1 MWKLHGLSS
10 YLYLYALRAV
20 EVYPCS
26 STRPIRISTP
36 CAISCTE
43 GILVL
48 TCNSGN
54 SARAQLIRTRRG
66 TWIDESLLPAA
77 RRQCLNILRAAA
89 RKAVGEDT
97 YLPGWI
103 SDEVESVEWDLESLS
118 SDRLD
123 ALFERRYQWKVTP
136 AEREMEEEIDAT
148 IDALRERGGFDGLGL
163 TELAQ
168 FWNHVHERIRSKY
181 ETRLSHE
188 IEAADKEDQ
197 PWEDPRPKSNPT
209 LITEKDALNSTLDV
223 LHRRDVLDE
232 ILLEDVLRSPDEE
245 DHAQELA
252 REAREAAK
260 LCGCCGRKLSLEES
274 AYFGAKV
281 YGGMWALYRDQV
293 RKPQI
298 CKPHYER
305 TVLCGSCAPEWLSS
319 ERDDVVMQLCA
330 HCERP
335 MVLRLEFSELQR
347 TFCSNAC
354 RHTYHSQLRKEKRYE
369 ECEKICEV
377 CGEVFTA
384 TRRDAKTC
392 SARCKQKSYRQRKK
406 EAQQDR

>member
-1 MWKLHGLSS
+1 
-10 YLYLYALRAV
+10 
-20 EVYPCS
+20 
-26 STRPIRISTP
+26 
-36 CAISCTE
+36 
-43 GILVL
+43 
-48 TCNSGN
+48 
-54 SARAQLIRTRRG
+54 
-66 TWIDESLLPAA
+66 
-77 RRQCLNILRAAA
+77 
-89 RKAVGEDT
+89 VGEDT

-281 YGGMWALYRDQV
+281 YVGMWALYFDRV
-293 RKPQI
+293 SKPQI
-298 CKPHYER
+298 CKLRFER
-305 TVLCGSCAPEWLSS
+305 TVLCGTCAPDWLSPD
-319 ERDDVVMQLCA
+319 RDDVLTQCCA
-330 HCERP
+330 MCERP
-335 MVLRLEFSELQR
+335 MVYCLTSTALVR
-347 TFCSNAC
+347 TFCSKQCKNSYQA
-354 RHTYHSQLRKEKRYE
+354 QLRKERRTE
-369 ECEKICEV
+369 DREKVCEV
-377 CGEVFTA
+377 CARPFVA

-392 SARCKQKSYRQRKK
+392 SGACKQKAYRLRRKRSG
-406 EAQQDR
+406 DIP

>member
-1 MWKLHGLSS
+1 MTS
-10 YLYLYALRAV
+10 
-20 EVYPCS
+20 
-26 STRPIRISTP
+26 
-36 CAISCTE
+36 
-43 GILVL
+43 
-48 TCNSGN
+48 NSGN

-77 RRQCLNILRAAA
+77 RRECLNILRAAA

-123 ALFERRYQWKVTP
+123 AIYEKRYQWNVTP
-136 AEREMEEEIDAT
+136 AEREMEEEIEAT

-168 FWNHVHERIRSKY
+168 FWNHVHARIRSKY
-181 ETRLSHE
+181 EDRILQE
-188 IEAADKEDQ
+188 VEEASKEDQ

-223 LHRRDVLDE
+223 LHRRGVLDE
-232 ILLEDVLRSPDEE
+232 ILLEDFLRAPEEE
-245 DHAQELA
+245 DNAQDLA
-252 REAREAAK
+252 REAREKARV
-260 LCGCCGRKLSLEES
+260 CGCCGRKLSLEES

-281 YGGMWALYRDQV
+281 YVGMWALYWDQV

-298 CKPHYER
+298 CKPCYER
-305 TVLCGSCAPEWLSS
+305 TVLCEACAPDWLSS
-319 ERDDVVMQLCA
+319 ERDDVVTQLCA

-335 MVLRLEFSELQR
+335 MVSRLALSELQR
-347 TFCSNAC
+347 TLCSDPC
-354 RHTYHSQLRKEKRYE
+354 RGAYQNQVRKAKRAE
-369 ECEKICEV
+369 ERSKVCEV
-377 CGEVFTA
+377 CGEEFTA
-384 TRRDAKTC
+384 TRRDSKTC
-392 SARCKQKSYRQRKK
+392 SDGCRQKAYRRRRK

>member
-1 MWKLHGLSS
+1 
-10 YLYLYALRAV
+10 
-20 EVYPCS
+20 
-26 STRPIRISTP
+26 
-36 CAISCTE
+36 
-43 GILVL
+43 L
-48 TCNSGN
+48 TSNSGN

-77 RRQCLNILRAAA
+77 RRECLDILRAAA

-123 ALFERRYQWKVTP
+123 AVYERRYQRKVTP
-136 AEREMEEEIDAT
+136 AEREMEEEIEAI
-148 IDALRERGGFDGLGL
+148 IDALRERGGFDGLEL

-181 ETRLSHE
+181 EDRILQE
-188 IEAADKEDQ
+188 REEAGNGVDR

-209 LITEKDALNSTLDV
+209 LITEKDTLNSTLDV
-223 LHRRDVLDE
+223 LHRRGVLDE
-232 ILLEDVLRSPDEE
+232 ILLEDFLCAPDEA
-245 DHAQELA
+245 DHAQERA
-252 REAREAAK
+252 REARETAK
-260 LCGCCGRKLSLEES
+260 MCGCCGRKLSLEEPLH
-274 AYFGAKV
+274 FGARV
-281 YGGMWALYRDQV
+281 YVGMWALYYDRV
-293 RKPQI
+293 SKPQI
-298 CKPHYER
+298 CKLRYKR
-305 TVLCGSCAPEWLSS
+305 TVLCGSCAPDWLAS
-319 ERDDVVMQLCA
+319 ERDDVVTQLCA

-347 TFCSNAC
+347 MFCSNA
-354 RHTYHSQLRKEKRYE
+354 YHSQLRKEKRSE
-369 ECEKICEV
+369 EREKVCEV

-392 SARCKQKSYRQRKK
+392 SDGCKQKAYRQRKK
-406 EAQQDR
+406 EVKEN

>member
-1 MWKLHGLSS
+1 VLYL
-10 YLYLYALRAV
+10 YLYLYALRSVAGS
-20 EVYPCS
+20 PCS
-26 STRPIRISTP
+26 SRRSIHISTLY
-36 CAISCTE
+36 AISCTE

-48 TCNSGN
+48 TSNSGN

-77 RRQCLNILRAAA
+77 RRECLDILRAAA
-89 RKAVGEDT
+89 RNAVGEDT

-103 SDEVESVEWDLESLS
+103 SDKVESVEWDLELLS

-123 ALFERRYQWKVTP
+123 ALYERRYQRKVT
-136 AEREMEEEIDAT
+136 AVEREMEEEIDAT

-168 FWNHVHERIRSKY
+168 FWDHVHARIRSKY
-181 ETRLSHE
+181 EDRILQE
-188 IEAADKEDQ
+188 VEEASKEDQ
-197 PWEDPRPKSNPT
+197 PWEDPLPKSNPT

-223 LHRRDVLDE
+223 LHRRGVLDE
-232 ILLEDVLRSPDEE
+232 ILLEDFLRAPEEE
-245 DHAQELA
+245 DYAQDLA
-252 REAREAAK
+252 REAREKARV
-260 LCGCCGRKLSLEES
+260 CGCCGRKLSLEES

-281 YGGMWALYRDQV
+281 YVGMWTLYRDQV

-354 RHTYHSQLRKEKRYE
+354 RHAYHSQLRKEKRSE
-369 ECEKICEV
+369 EREKVCEV

-406 EAQQDR
+406 EVNRDR